1 MGINLYRDWVFYGL
15 RKKIMNETIR
25 KLALDSYL
33 LNYVDNETPRRY
45 FVSGD
50 AEEEEVQ
57 LFALKCIRHAV
68 MILEENMHEEFA
80 NNPKWY
86 KAVIAV
92 ENEFRM
98 NSKSEE
104 ALDEMARINQQLGLY
119 DENI

>member
-1 MGINLYRDWVFYGL
+1 
-15 RKKIMNETIR
+15 MNEVIR

-33 LNYVDNETPRRY
+33 LNYIDNETPRRY

-50 AEEEEVQ
+50 VEEVQ

-68 MILEENMHEEFA
+68 MILEKNMGEEFA

-98 NSKSEE
+98 NFKSEE
-104 ALDEMARINQQLGLY
+104 ALDEMVRINQELGLY
-119 DENI
+119 DE

>member
-1 MGINLYRDWVFYGL
+1 
-15 RKKIMNETIR
+15 MNEVIR

-33 LNYVDNETPRRY
+33 LNYVDNETPRIY
-45 FVSGD
+45 FVSGS

-68 MILEENMHEEFA
+68 MILEENMGEELA

-92 ENEFRM
+92 ENEFRK
-98 NSKSEE
+98 NSKSEQ
-104 ALDEMARINQQLGLY
+104 ALDEMVRINQELGLY
-119 DENI
+119 DET

>member
-1 MGINLYRDWVFYGL
+1 
-15 RKKIMNETIR
+15 MNDLIR
-25 KLALDSYL
+25 KLALDSHL

-45 FVSGD
+45 FVSGS

-57 LFALKCIRHAV
+57 LFALKCIRHAI
-68 MILEENMHEEFA
+68 MILEENMHQEFA

-98 NSKSEE
+98 NSKSEQ
-104 ALDEMARINQQLGLY
+104 ALEDLARINQELGLY